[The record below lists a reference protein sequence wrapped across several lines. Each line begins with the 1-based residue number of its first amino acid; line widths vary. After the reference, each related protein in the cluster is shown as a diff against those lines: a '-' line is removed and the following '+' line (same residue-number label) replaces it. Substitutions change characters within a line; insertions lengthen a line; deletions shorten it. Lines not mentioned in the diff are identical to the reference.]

1 MEQDHNSPSTELP
14 QPLHVTPSMSA
25 TLLSA
30 NRWMQ
35 FFIIISCVSIG
46 LLMVAGL
53 VMIITSSFFPSPNA
67 ATDEA
72 PLFLL
77 FLGVLYLVVGAA
89 YVYPLVRGF
98 RMVDHTRRAL
108 QLISQNDF
116 EQAASDF
123 YAMLRYCGYLM
134 IAILGI
140 YALAMCIFMGIAIM
154 H

>member
-53 VMIITSSFFPSPNA
+53 VMIIIGSFLPVADVTDGSSL
-67 ATDEA
+67 
-72 PLFLL
+72 PLLG
-77 FLGVLYLVVGAA
+77 LGVLYLVLGAA